1 MENWRF
7 WKTVSV
13 FFSTKITK
21 GDKILFNE
29 NDKSAPNDNELCQML
44 FGYFSNTIFELQIP
58 NTYESISKV
67 TDITDPALAV
77 IDLFKDHSIIKN
89 IRTENFKSV
98 FSLTHINKIEI
109 KKIIRDMKVHKN
121 CKLKDIPTRIIKMN
135 ADIFANFI
143 CLHFNYFID
152 IDEFPQVFKH
162 ANIIPVH
169 KKKEKSDR
177 TNYRPVNILPYLSE
191 IYKKLIYNRLYDY
204 FEKTLFLSQYG
215 MLRTISNNVRKL

>member
-29 NDKSAPNDNELCQML
+29 NDKSVPNDNELCQIF

-109 KKIIRDMKVHKN
+109 KIGDFGKQFLYFFQQRSQKVIKSSLMKMIN
-121 CKLKDIPTRIIKMN
+121 L
-135 ADIFANFI
+135 
-143 CLHFNYFID
+143 CLMT
-152 IDEFPQVFKH
+152 
-162 ANIIPVH
+162 
-169 KKKEKSDR
+169 
-177 TNYRPVNILPYLSE
+177 TNYVKYFLATS
-191 IYKKLIYNRLYDY
+191 LI
-204 FEKTLFLSQYG
+204 LFLNFKFQIH
-215 MLRTISNNVRKL
+215 TKVFQK